1 MTVVRS
7 TCPPFVGTRGIVL
20 QETENVFRFI
30 TKQNLIKTIPKAVR
44 KGFRCALPWCMVHGA
59 CFCGVCFFVHLLGED
74 QDALTCPWGREII
87 KREEKRDGHD
97 ETGFNFL
104 HLSLPTPWMLVL
116 LARYHLSRAMS
127 LDFSTGNILCKCTAT
142 ILDSRQASEQ
152 SGNLKPSQPLHC
164 NHGTTAAVRLYSLLS
179 KLQLMISCLCHFCRY
194 IWEGCR
200 EIECLDISLLFF
212 HFSFLL

>member
-1 MTVVRS
+1 MKADFHGAIMTVVRS

-87 KREEKRDGHD
+87 KREEERDGTMKQVLIFCIFPSPLPGCWYSSRVIICPGQCLWISAR
-97 ETGFNFL
+97 ETFCA
-104 HLSLPTPWMLVL
+104 SV
-116 LARYHLSRAMS
+116 
-127 LDFSTGNILCKCTAT
+127 
-142 ILDSRQASEQ
+142 RQ
-152 SGNLKPSQPLHC
+152 P
-164 NHGTTAAVRLYSLLS
+164 Y
-179 KLQLMISCLCHFCRY
+179 
-194 IWEGCR
+194 
-200 EIECLDISLLFF
+200 
-212 HFSFLL
+212 